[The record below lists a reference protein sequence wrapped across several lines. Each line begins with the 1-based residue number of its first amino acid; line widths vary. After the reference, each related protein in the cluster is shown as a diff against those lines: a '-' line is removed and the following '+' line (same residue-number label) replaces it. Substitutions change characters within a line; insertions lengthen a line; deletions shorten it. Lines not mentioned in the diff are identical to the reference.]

1 MKKKILLFS
10 STILILILS
19 GTNNAVSAQSALWTN
34 KLNGAGDNSDRYN
47 EAIADGLGNFYLT
60 GYTVNPGT
68 GKDFLTVKL
77 NSSGDTVWTRKYNHI
92 SNLDDEANYLALDG
106 AGNIIV
112 TGSSDDGSASTKT
125 DFLTIKYSSAGT
137 MLWAVRYNYAL
148 ANEDE
153 FPTGIA
159 VDASDNIF
167 ITGRSDHDAG
177 NVDDFAT
184 VKYNSSGVEQWV
196 ARYDGG
202 GTDRTV
208 GVVPANAGGCAI
220 TGRTFNGLND
230 DIITISYSSTA
241 TTLWTAS
248 FAGAAG
254 GDDRPEQIMT
264 DASGN
269 IYVAATRENAS
280 NDDYITFKYSS
291 TGVLLWSPF
300 YNSSQSD
307 KIIAMTLDASGNV
320 YVTGQSDIDLG
331 GSADYD
337 FRTVKYNSSGVQQW
351 VVATG
356 NPAAQD
362 DIPAAINIDAAGNV
376 YVTGKSDAASGG
388 TLNYEFMTAKYNS
401 SGVQQWVKFYDGT
414 TANGEDIPA
423 SVLIDASSNV
433 WVAGSVDF
441 TATQKD
447 ATFLKYNS
455 TGVLQATKT
464 FNGAG
469 DFNDKA
475 NAIATDATNNTY
487 ITGYTMNAGKQRDI
501 LIQKI
506 NSSGVTQWTRTFDGT
521 GENDEGLAITT
532 DALGNVYVTGY
543 SNGSGT
549 YNDYITLKFNAAGV
563 LQWSA
568 IYNYAANQLDKAVS
582 IFVSAAGDVYVT
594 GYSDGDASNLITNY
608 DYATLKYNATGLLQ
622 WASRFNGT
630 GNGSDKAA
638 KLMMIGNSLYVTGT
652 SFNGIN
658 NDITTLKYD
667 IFGTQTGTVTYNGSS
682 NGNEEA
688 EDLTVNGNN
697 IYVTGS
703 SFVTGNSD
711 DYVTIKYDTV
721 LVQKWK
727 ANYNGTGD
735 LNDHAYGVSATSTNV
750 YVTGASIGTS
760 LANDIALIRYN
771 ASTGAQNWAKRYT
784 APGAFND
791 EAYSVV
797 TDATDNIYTTGKSGN
812 ATSVSDFISLNYNT
826 TGTKLLTL
834 KYNGTGNNEDVAKKA
849 ILDNNGYLYI
859 TGYSTGS
866 GKNNFDFTTIKYCTP
881 LPAATATALGATTI
895 CIGDSVT
902 LSANTGAG
910 LTYQWKK
917 GNANIAGATSSTYKA
932 SSTGTYKVVV
942 ANSNGCTKT
951 SNTISVSAIICRENE
966 YDINAFH
973 AGISPNPFSEQA
985 IVQLNGNQSTDA
997 TIEVYDITGQRV
1009 LSEFIEAG
1017 TNSFGFGTDLPAGNY
1032 TVVITTDKDYEVMK
1046 VIKTN

>member
-1 MKKKILLFS
+1 
-10 STILILILS
+10 
-19 GTNNAVSAQSALWTN
+19 
-34 KLNGAGDNSDRYN
+34 
-47 EAIADGLGNFYLT
+47 
-60 GYTVNPGT
+60 
-68 GKDFLTVKL
+68 
-77 NSSGDTVWTRKYNHI
+77 
-92 SNLDDEANYLALDG
+92 
-106 AGNIIV
+106 
-112 TGSSDDGSASTKT
+112 
-125 DFLTIKYSSAGT
+125 
-137 MLWAVRYNYAL
+137 VRYNYAL
-148 ANEDE
+148 TNEDE

-159 VDASDNIF
+159 IDPSNNIF

-184 VKYNSSGVEQWV
+184 VKYNSSGIEQWV
-196 ARYDGG
+196 VRYDGG

-208 GVVPANAGGCAI
+208 GVVPANIGGCAI

-230 DIITISYSSTA
+230 DIITISYTSTG
-241 TTLWTAS
+241 TTLWSDS
-248 FAGAAG
+248 FAGAAA

-269 IYVAATRENAS
+269 IYVAATRENAA

-291 TGVLLWSPF
+291 AGVLLWSPF

-307 KIIAMTLDASGNV
+307 KIVAMALDASGNV

-331 GSADYD
+331 GSADYN
-337 FRTVKYNSSGVQQW
+337 FRTLKYNSSGVQQW
-351 VVATG
+351 LVTTG

-362 DIPAAINIDAAGNV
+362 DIPTAINVDASGNV

-401 SGVQQWVKFYDGT
+401 SGAQQWVKYYDGT
-414 TANGEDIPA
+414 TVNGEDIPA
-423 SVLIDASSNV
+423 SILIDATSNV

-455 TGVLQATKT
+455 TGVLQSTKT
-464 FNGAG
+464 FNGNG

-475 NAIATDATNNTY
+475 NAIATDASNNTY
-487 ITGYTMNAGKQRDI
+487 ITGYTINAGKQRDI

-506 NSSGVTQWTRTFDGT
+506 NSAGVTQWTRTVDGT

-532 DALGNVYVTGY
+532 DALGNVYVAGY

-549 YNDYITLKFNAAGV
+549 YDDFMTLKFNSAG
-563 LQWSA
+563 LMQWSA

-582 IFVSAAGDVYVT
+582 ILVSGGGDVFVT
-594 GYSDGDASNLITNY
+594 GYSDGDASAAITNY
-608 DYATLKYNATGLLQ
+608 DYATIKYNATGLLQ
-622 WASRFNGT
+622 WASRYNGP
-630 GNGSDKAA
+630 GNGYDKAA
-638 KLMMIGNSLYVTGT
+638 KVMMIGNSLYITGT
-652 SFNGIN
+652 SFNGVN
-658 NDITTLKYD
+658 NDITTIKYD
-667 IFGTQTGTVTYNGSS
+667 IFGTQLGSVTYNGSS
-682 NGNEEA
+682 NGNEET
-688 EDLTVNGNN
+688 EDMAVNGNN

-711 DYVTIKYDTV
+711 DYVTIKYDTL

-735 LNDHAYGVSATSTNV
+735 LTDHAFGVSATGTNV
-750 YVTGASIGTS
+750 FVTGASTGTS

-784 APGAFND
+784 AAGAFSD
-791 EAYSVV
+791 EGYSVV

-834 KYNGTGNNEDVAKKA
+834 KYNGTGNKEDVAKKA

-859 TGYSTGS
+859 TGYSTGT

-881 LPAATATALGATTI
+881 IPAATATASGATTI

-917 GNANIAGATSSTYKA
+917 GNANIAGATGSNYNAT
-932 SSTGTYKVVV
+932 STGTYKVVV

-951 SNTISVSAIICRENE
+951 SKTISVTAIICKETEN
-966 YDINAFH
+966 DMNVFNA
-973 AGISPNPFSEQA
+973 GVSPNPFSDQA
-985 IVQLNGNQSTDA
+985 TIQFNGNQFTDA
-997 TIEVYDITGQRV
+997 TVEIYDITGQR
-1009 LSEFIEAG
+1009 LISESIQAG
-1017 TNSFGFGTDLPAGNY
+1017 TNSFQFGADLPAGNY
-1032 TVVITTDKDYEVMK
+1032 TVVVTSDKEYSVMK